1 MDKDKESAKPGAKK
15 FEERDWDDISAIRRA
30 PAKAAVA
37 GEEERPVK
45 KSAKPETADGPA
57 ALLEEMKAQGIDGAI
72 VRNDGF
78 LIHSTL
84 AITDAG
90 AGFLSSVANVA
101 DAMMKRSADA
111 PREIEVSFGTLIL
124 VLIPV
129 GNHIFCGAVKSRD
142 QKKAVREFAER
153 AKVLL

>member
-1 MDKDKESAKPGAKK
+1 MDKDKEGAKPAAKR
-15 FEERDWDDISAIRRA
+15 FEERDWDDISAIRRVA
-30 PAKAAVA
+30 PKAAVA
-37 GEEERPVK
+37 EEERPAR
-45 KSAKPETADGPA
+45 KSAKAETADGLA
-57 ALLEEMKAQGIDGAI
+57 ALLDEMKTQGIDGAV

-78 LIHSTL
+78 LVHSTL

-101 DAMMKRSADA
+101 DAMMKRSSDA
-111 PREIEVSFGTLIL
+111 PREVEVSFGTLIL

-129 GNHIFCGAVKSRD
+129 SNHIFCGAVKSRD

-153 AKVLL
+153 AKALL

>member
-1 MDKDKESAKPGAKK
+1 MDKDKEGAKPAAKR
-15 FEERDWDDISAIRRA
+15 FEERDWDDISVIKRAA
-30 PAKAAVA
+30 PAAAA
-37 GEEERPVK
+37 GGEARPVK
-45 KSAKPETADGPA
+45 RSAKPETADGPA

-90 AGFLSSVANVA
+90 AGFLSYVANVA

-129 GNHIFCGAVKSRD
+129 SNHIFCGAVKSRD

-153 AKVLL
+153 AKALL